1 MKYHQIL
8 GYNKTKNCFVF
19 LSCLLSYKEIEAR
32 ILNGEVFITEDFYSD
47 WEDGPYS
54 LDNST
59 ELNIKLTGN
68 SVPLNQSLCF
78 LICNELSDC
87 YWFNIDRLLEIEE
100 K

>member
-1 MKYHQIL
+1 MKYHKIL
-8 GYNKTKNCFVF
+8 GCNEAKNRFIF
-19 LSCLLSYKEIEAR
+19 LICLLSYKEIEAR

-54 LDNST
+54 LNNST
-59 ELNIKLTGN
+59 ELNIKLTGK

-87 YWFNIDRLLEIEE
+87 YWFNVDRLLEIEE

>member
-1 MKYHQIL
+1 MIYHQIL
-8 GYNKTKNCFVF
+8 GYNTDKRQFIF
-19 LSCLLSYKEIEAR
+19 LDCPLSYKEIEAR

-87 YWFNIDRLLEIEE
+87 HWFNVDRLLEIEE

>member
-1 MKYHQIL
+1 MKHHQIL
-8 GYNKTKNCFVF
+8 GYNDTKNRFIF
-19 LSCLLSYKEIEAR
+19 LRCLLSYKEIEAR

-54 LDNST
+54 LDNLT

-68 SVPLNQSLCF
+68 SVPLNQPLYF

-87 YWFNIDRLLEIEE
+87 YWFNVDRLLEIEE